1 MLFTLHIFDNSLQTF
16 VIDPTKLISFEDFIL
31 LMLFIYFYNLIC
43 KNNGLL
49 KYLDNGQN
57 DLMVEK
63 VSVLGEILKN
73 EKFDKVDDYIRT
85 QVVKLLYNDGKG
97 KNV

>member
-1 MLFTLHIFDNSLQTF
+1 
-16 VIDPTKLISFEDFIL
+16 
-31 LMLFIYFYNLIC
+31 
-43 KNNGLL
+43 
-49 KYLDNGQN
+49 
-57 DLMVEK
+57 MVEK

-97 KNV
+97 KNVWK